1 MILDIWIILKL
12 YIILSFTIDN
22 LNCDIKLFLI
32 IDIFLKNTEFKIYI
46 WYKKTREYIERDRQ
60 LKWSDKKIDLICFW
74 EKKIG

>member
-60 LKWSDKKIDLICFW
+60 LKRSDKKIDLICFW